1 MSAKASK
8 LKQIRQPI
16 TGFDVQD
23 FCVTGSL
30 HIKNNM
36 PCQDAAYAYMED
48 NYCLAVIADGHGSPQ
63 YFRSDRGSRF
73 AVETFMNCVKQ
84 ALTNTQ
90 FYYHDD
96 KHPKDNTSIN
106 LVDMLANA
114 KTSEKKRDQA
124 IKTFCQSIL
133 ANWLNAVNS
142 DMQKS
147 PFTKDELL
155 KIPEKYRKQHQDTDQ
170 KYISAYGSTLVAA
183 LLVADFCLLI
193 QIGDGAC
200 VVFDDDYPNI
210 SSKVTAHHR
219 YIHDK
224 LVSYEPIPL
233 DDLCFLNTTTSLC
246 DAKANEEFHFCF
258 LKKLPVAVFVT
269 SDGIETCFEHENMHK
284 FFHRVLSDFSA
295 SHLDQAKA
303 ELSEFLPRLS
313 ANGSGDDLSLAMIY
327 NASRFKELTQDQPNN
342 Q

>member
-1 MSAKASK
+1 MNAKASK
-8 LKQIRQPI
+8 LNQIRQPV
-16 TGFDVQD
+16 TGYDVQD

-36 PCQDAAYAYMED
+36 PCQDSARTYMED
-48 NYCLAVIADGHGSPQ
+48 NFCLAVIADGHGSPQ

-96 KHPKDNTSIN
+96 KHPKDNNAIN
-106 LVDMLANA
+106 LIDMLASS
-114 KTSEKKRDQA
+114 KTSEKKREQA
-124 IKTFCQSIL
+124 IKAFCQSIL
-133 ANWLNAVNS
+133 ANWLDAVNC
-142 DMQKS
+142 DMQNS
-147 PFTKDELL
+147 PFTEDEWL
-155 KIPEKYRKQHQDTDQ
+155 KVPEKYRKQQNSDQ

-210 SSKVTAHHR
+210 TSKVTAQHR

-224 LVSYEPIPL
+224 IVSYEPIPL

-246 DAKANEEFHFCF
+246 DAKANDEFHFCF
-258 LKKLPVAVFVT
+258 LKKQPLAVFVT
-269 SDGIETCFEHENMHK
+269 SDGIETCFERENMHK
-284 FFHRVLSDFSA
+284 FFHRILSDFSA
-295 SHLDQAKA
+295 SQLDQAKA
-303 ELSEFLPRLS
+303 ELNGFLPRLS
-313 ANGSGDDLSLAMIY
+313 ESGSGDDLSLAMIY
-327 NASRFKELTQDQPNN
+327 NATRFKELTRDQPDN